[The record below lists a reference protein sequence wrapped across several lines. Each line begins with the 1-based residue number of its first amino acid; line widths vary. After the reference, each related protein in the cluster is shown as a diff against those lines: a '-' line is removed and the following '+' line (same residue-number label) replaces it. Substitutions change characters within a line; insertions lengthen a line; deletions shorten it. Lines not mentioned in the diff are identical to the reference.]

1 MKKKLILSVLL
12 LPCLAI
18 STSCVSKSQEIA
30 KQQLSNTSA
39 SNTESYIFSNIALNI
54 FDITLYDAIGG
65 ITNTSL
71 EIVNLDKFK
80 SYGIYLS
87 LGKVSIDYDKE
98 QVHIEVLYRT
108 KENKEK
114 KAIIIT
120 KSFFDFRAVNS
131 NEWRGIFEGIAQ
143 FSLIEIIG
151 KDANNNWK
159 VNIKNQYA
167 TASDIII
174 SPFDGNTPPADK
186 ISYKLTIT
194 NSSKVS
200 GQLNDI
206 TSKIYLSGGRTVN
219 KKEYGIIFRGHG
231 SDFWTRV
238 TKEGNIFYPND
249 ITPTKPNHIFIGWST
264 NKDATMP
271 NLFIEGRTKESFE
284 KATDVYAVFEK
295 YSASLFI
302 QNSNNQKASIRLNKN
317 GIINKSDLLEFIE
330 ANKPQPADKWSFEED
345 GLSFIDTDNNQ
356 IKIEFDEND
365 NVAHKFELG
374 NEYELKIEWNHKPF
388 ILFIDSE
395 SNEVLTTL
403 YLDSSQNEEGE
414 TIWSTPKF
422 SFDLAKLEKQG
433 KYKTNLVFEQDEA
446 IYTENQVIEVANE
459 NNWERRVL
467 VKFKTTKEILVEQKD
482 LEDKFKSSIPRIYT
496 NLEGKI
502 KQEDLP
508 NVTFAWF
515 KGKSERL
522 VSEAD
527 RSNNPAFDRRS
538 KEEKEK
544 GVEFDGWYYDQKL
557 TDKVYFK
564 NGIST
569 KALKNNKLY
578 PKFKLSYWDKIRDIR
593 ESMDVVFS
601 LLQNSAQ
608 VASAFEKVAEY
619 GYYAEKIIA
628 ILKWITY
635 LAMGGQM
642 KQNDFWIGYE
652 NFNNLAKR
660 FYDIKHVKATSN
672 NSEEGGKSIFSFKYL
687 FKDGHSQM
695 FNTFLYF
702 MEEVAK
708 IFTGVYINNSNSEFK
723 GSIFSDKNMWKIE
736 DSFNNERNSH
746 ETRIKHARHAILN
759 LVFKVVGDNNNFDD
773 NIWTQ
778 KTSSNSGQQQSGNK
792 VSDLKK
798 KLFWKIIQEAEK
810 IPGKGGAQYLWDIS
824 DGLVGKHSLFSVL
837 IDIIKLIQ
845 NKDKKSPL
853 VWTSDVVRISSTL
866 TTSLVKIITNWQKI
880 TKTKSSS

>member
-1 MKKKLILSVLL
+1 MNKKIILSALL

-18 STSCVSKSQEIA
+18 STSCINKKQEIA
-30 KQQLSNTSA
+30 NQELSNA
-39 SNTESYIFSNIALNI
+39 SYSDTEKYIFSNVALNI
-54 FDITLYDAIGG
+54 SNITLYDAIGG
-65 ITNTSL
+65 ITNNSL
-71 EIVNLDKFK
+71 EIVNLAKFR

-87 LGKVSIDYDKE
+87 LGKVSVDYDKE
-98 QVHIEVLYRT
+98 QVNIEVLYRT
-108 KENKEK
+108 KEKKGEK
-114 KAIIIT
+114 AVIIT
-120 KSFFDFRAVNS
+120 KSFLDFKSINS
-131 NEWRGIFEGIAQ
+131 NDWKEIFKGIAQ

-151 KDANNNWK
+151 KDANNNWR

-200 GQLNDI
+200 GQLHDI
-206 TSKIYLSGGRTVN
+206 TSKLQLSGGRTVN
-219 KKEYGIIFRGHG
+219 KKEYGIIFRGYG
-231 SDFWTRV
+231 TDFWTRL
-238 TKEGNIFYPND
+238 TKEDYISLPSD
-249 ITPTKPNHIFIGWST
+249 IMPKKPRHVFIGWST
-264 NKDATMP
+264 NKDATEP
-271 NLFIEGRTKESFE
+271 NLFINGRREMFDKPTY
-284 KATDVYAVFEK
+284 VYAIFAKDAPLIFLNTPNNKKVSLKLEK
-295 YSASLFI
+295 DVTLSK
-302 QNSNNQKASIRLNKN
+302 QK
-317 GIINKSDLLEFIE
+317 LLEFIE
-330 ANKPQPADKWSFEED
+330 VNKPQPVDKWGFEED
-345 GLSFIDTDNNQ
+345 NLFLVSEQGEKS
-356 IKIEFDEND
+356 KIEFDEEQNI
-365 NVAHKFELG
+365 NFNFELG
-374 NEYELKIEWNHKPF
+374 TEYELKIEWNHKPF

-395 SNEVLTTL
+395 SNEILTTL
-403 YLDSSQNEEGE
+403 YLNSSQNEEGE
-414 TIWSTPKF
+414 TVWSTPKF
-422 SFDLAKLEKQG
+422 NFDLAKLEKQG

-446 IYTENQVIEVANE
+446 IYTENQVIEVENE

-522 VSEAD
+522 VSESD

-608 VASAFEKVAEY
+608 VASSFEQVKDY
-619 GYYAEKIIA
+619 GFYAEKIIA

-635 LAMGGQM
+635 LTMGGQM
-642 KQNDFWIGYE
+642 KQSDFWSAYE
-652 NFNNLAKR
+652 NVNQLAQGIYENNFAK
-660 FYDIKHVKATSN
+660 N
-672 NSEEGGKSIFSFKYL
+672 NDAGNDGGSTSIFGFKYL
-687 FKDGHSQM
+687 FKNENKEM

-702 MEEVAK
+702 MEEVTK
-708 IFTGVYINNSNSEFK
+708 IFTGVYINNSNYEFK
-723 GSIFSDKNMWKIE
+723 GSVFSDKNVWKIE

-759 LVFKVVGDNNNFDD
+759 IVFKIFGETDEFEMSIWNNN
-773 NIWTQ
+773 N
-778 KTSSNSGQQQSGNK
+778 NNNK
-792 VSDLKK
+792 VSELKK
-798 KLFWKIIQEAEK
+798 KDIYEIIKQAESK
-810 IPGKGGAQYLWDIS
+810 KNKANGAEYLWSIS
-824 DGLVGKHSLFSVL
+824 DGLVGKNSLFSIL
-837 IDIIKLIQ
+837 IEIIKLIQ
-845 NKDKKSPL
+845 NKNKKSPL
-853 VWTSDVVRISSTL
+853 VWTADIIKISSTL

-880 TKTKSSS
+880 TKKKAK

>member
-231 SDFWTRV
+231 SDFWTRL
-238 TKEGNIFYPND
+238 TKEDYISLPSD
-249 ITPTKPNHIFIGWST
+249 IMPKKPRHVFIGWST
-264 NKDATMP
+264 NKDATEP
-271 NLFIEGRTKESFE
+271 NLFLDGKREMFDKP
-284 KATDVYAVFEK
+284 TDVYAIFTKDAPSIFLNTPNNKKVNLKLEK
-295 YSASLFI
+295 DVSL
-302 QNSNNQKASIRLNKN
+302 SKQK
-317 GIINKSDLLEFIE
+317 LLEFIE
-330 ANKPQPADKWSFEED
+330 ANKPQPADKWSFEQ
-345 GLSFIDTDNNQ
+345 DNLFLISEQ
-356 IKIEFDEND
+356 GEKSKIEFDEEE
-365 NVAHKFELG
+365 NVSFNFELG
-374 NEYELKIEWNHKPF
+374 TEYKLKIEWNHKPF

-403 YLDSSQNEEGE
+403 YLDSFQNEEGE

-422 SFDLAKLEKQG
+422 TFDLVKLEKQG

-446 IYTENQVIEVANE
+446 IYTENQVIEVESE

-467 VKFKTTKEILVEQKD
+467 VKFKTTKEILLEQKD

-508 NVTFAWF
+508 NITFAWF

-608 VASAFEKVAEY
+608 VASSFEQVKDY
-619 GYYAEKIIA
+619 GFYAEKIIA

-642 KQNDFWIGYE
+642 KQNDFWAGYE
-652 NFNNLAKR
+652 NISAIAKR
-660 FYDIKHVKATSN
+660 IYDTNINKSSDAEN
-672 NSEEGGKSIFSFKYL
+672 RASIFFGQKYA
-687 FKDGHSQM
+687 FKDENKEM

-702 MEEVAK
+702 IEEVFK
-708 IFTGVYINNSNSEFK
+708 IAVGAYINNSKSDFK
-723 GSIFSDKNMWKIE
+723 ASVFSDKNVWNIRQAFNGTK
-736 DSFNNERNSH
+736 DSH
-746 ETRIKHARHAILN
+746 ITRIKHLRHIILDIVIALALN
-759 LVFKVVGDNNNFDD
+759 GDQEFEKNIFNNN
-773 NIWTQ
+773 N
-778 KTSSNSGQQQSGNK
+778 KASN
-792 VSDLKK
+792 LK
-798 KLFWKIIQEAEK
+798 LNNLYTIITNADK
-810 IPGKGGAQYLWDIS
+810 APGKGASEFSWRIA
-824 DGLVGKHSLFSVL
+824 DGFVGNNSIFTIL
-837 IDIIKLIQ
+837 IDIIELIQ
-845 NKDKKSPL
+845 NKNKKSPL
-853 VWTSDVVRISSTL
+853 VWTSDIVKISSTL

-880 TKTKSSS
+880 TKKKVASK

>member
-1 MKKKLILSVLL
+1 MNKKIILSMLL

-18 STSCVSKSQEIA
+18 STSCVNKKQEIA
-30 KQQLSNTSA
+30 NQELSNTSY
-39 SNTESYIFSNIALNI
+39 SDTEKYIFSNVALNI
-54 FDITLYDAIGG
+54 SSITLYDAIGG
-65 ITNTSL
+65 ITNNSL
-71 EIVNLDKFK
+71 EIVNLAKFR

-87 LGKVSIDYDKE
+87 LGKVSVDYDKE
-98 QVHIEVLYRT
+98 QVDIEVLYRT
-108 KENKEK
+108 KEKRGE
-114 KAIIIT
+114 KAIILT
-120 KSFFDFRAVNS
+120 KSFLDFRAINS
-131 NEWRGIFEGIAQ
+131 NDWKEIFQGIAQ

-151 KDANNNWK
+151 KDANNNWR

-200 GQLNDI
+200 GQLHDI
-206 TSKIYLSGGRTVN
+206 TSKIQLSGGRTVN
-219 KKEYGIIFRGHG
+219 KKEYGIIFRGYG
-231 SDFWTRV
+231 SDFWTRL
-238 TKEGNIFYPND
+238 TKEDYISLPSD
-249 ITPTKPNHIFIGWST
+249 ITPKKPRHVFIGWST
-264 NKDATMP
+264 NKDATEP
-271 NLFIEGRTKESFE
+271 NLFIDGRREMFDKP
-284 KATDVYAVFEK
+284 TDVYAIFAKDTPSIFLNTPNNKKANLKLEK
-295 YSASLFI
+295 DVALSK
-302 QNSNNQKASIRLNKN
+302 QK
-317 GIINKSDLLEFIE
+317 LLEFIE
-330 ANKPQPADKWSFEED
+330 ANKPQPEDKWSFEED
-345 GLSFIDTDNNQ
+345 DLFLVSEQGEKT
-356 IKIEFDEND
+356 KVEFDEEQNI
-365 NVAHKFELG
+365 NFKFELG
-374 NEYELKIEWNHKPF
+374 AEYELKIEWNHKPF

-395 SNEVLTTL
+395 SNEILTTL
-403 YLDSSQNEEGE
+403 YLNSSQNEEGK
-414 TIWSTPKF
+414 TVWSTPKF
-422 SFDLAKLEKQG
+422 NFDLAKLEKQG

-446 IYTENQVIEVANE
+446 IYTDNQVIEVENE

-467 VKFKTTKEILVEQKD
+467 VKFKTTKEILVEQKE

-508 NVTFAWF
+508 NITFAWF

-593 ESMDVVFS
+593 ESMDVVFG

-608 VASAFEKVAEY
+608 VASSFESVKDY
-619 GYYAEKIIA
+619 GFYAEKIIA

-642 KQNDFWIGYE
+642 KQSDFWSAYE
-652 NFNNLAKR
+652 NVNQIANRIYHDK
-660 FYDIKHVKATSN
+660 YG
-672 NSEEGGKSIFSFKYL
+672 NSDNRGSSSIFGFKYF
-687 FKDGHSQM
+687 FKGENEET
-695 FNTFLYF
+695 FNTILYF
-702 MEEVAK
+702 IEEIAK
-708 IFTGVYINNSNSEFK
+708 IFTGVYINNSNNSFN
-723 GSIFSDKNMWKIE
+723 GSVFSDKNMWKIK
-736 DSFNNERNSH
+736 DAFNNKNGSDIE
-746 ETRIKHARHAILN
+746 RIKHVRHIALNGILSF
-759 LVFKVVGDNNNFDD
+759 LMDSHEWDKDIWNNN
-773 NIWTQ
+773 N
-778 KTSSNSGQQQSGNK
+778 NNNK
-792 VSDLKK
+792 ASDLKTK
-798 KLFWKIIQEAEK
+798 TIHEIIQKSYEK
-810 IPGKGGAQYLWDIS
+810 KSQTKERGDEYIWNIS
-824 DGLVGKHSLFSVL
+824 DGFVGKSSLFTIL
-837 IDIIKLIQ
+837 IDIIELIQ

-853 VWTSDVVRISSTL
+853 VWTADIVKISSTL

-880 TKTKSSS
+880 TKKGSSK

>member
-1 MKKKLILSVLL
+1 MNKRIILSALL
-12 LPCLAI
+12 LPCLAA
-18 STSCVSKSQEIA
+18 STSCINKKQEIA
-30 KQQLSNTSA
+30 NQELSNA
-39 SNTESYIFSNIALNI
+39 SYSDTEKYIFSNVALNI
-54 FDITLYDAIGG
+54 SNITLYDAIGG

-71 EIVNLDKFK
+71 EIVNLAKFR

-87 LGKVSIDYDKE
+87 LGKVSVDYDKE
-98 QVHIEVLYRT
+98 QVNIEVLYRT
-108 KENKEK
+108 KEKRGE

-120 KSFFDFRAVNS
+120 KSFLDFRTINS
-131 NEWRGIFEGIAQ
+131 NDWKEIFEGIAQ
-143 FSLIEIIG
+143 YSLIEIIG
-151 KDANNNWK
+151 KDANNNWR

-174 SPFDGNTPPADK
+174 SPFDGNTPPSDK

-206 TSKIYLSGGRTVN
+206 TSKIQLSGGRTVN
-219 KKEYGIIFRGHG
+219 KKEYGIIFRGYG

-238 TKEGNIFYPND
+238 TKEDYISLPVD
-249 ITPTKPNHIFIGWST
+249 IMPKKPRHVFIGWST
-264 NKDATMP
+264 NKDATEP
-271 NLFIEGRTKESFE
+271 NLFLEGRTREIFDKP
-284 KATDVYAVFEK
+284 TDVYAIFAKDAPSIFLNTPNNRKVDLKLEK
-295 YSASLFI
+295 DVALSK
-302 QNSNNQKASIRLNKN
+302 QK
-317 GIINKSDLLEFIE
+317 LLEFIE
-330 ANKPQPADKWSFEED
+330 ANKPQPEDKWNFEQ
-345 GLSFIDTDNNQ
+345 DNLFLVSEQ
-356 IKIEFDEND
+356 GEKIKVEFDEEENISF
-365 NVAHKFELG
+365 KFELG
-374 NEYELKIEWNHKPF
+374 AEYELKIEWNHKPF
-388 ILFIDSE
+388 IQFIDSE

-403 YLDSSQNEEGE
+403 YLDQTQNEDGE

-446 IYTENQVIEVANE
+446 IYNENQVIEVENE
-459 NNWERRVL
+459 DNWERKVL
-467 VKFKTTKEILVEQKD
+467 VKFKTTKEILLEQKD

-508 NVTFAWF
+508 NITFAWF

-538 KEEKEK
+538 KEEREK

-569 KALKNNKLY
+569 KVIKNNKLY

-608 VASAFEKVAEY
+608 VASSFEQVKDY
-619 GYYAEKIIA
+619 GFYAEKIIA

-642 KQNDFWIGYE
+642 SRNDFWHGYE
-652 NFNNLAKR
+652 NFNDLAKK
-660 FYDIKHVKATSN
+660 FY
-672 NSEEGGKSIFSFKYL
+672 NSKQTDHKSIFTYPMYI
-687 FKDGHSQM
+687 FKDGNKEM
-695 FNTFLYF
+695 FNTVLYII
-702 MEEVAK
+702 EEIAK
-708 IFTGVYINNSNSEFK
+708 IFTGIYINNSSNTFK
-723 GSIFSDKNMWKIE
+723 GTVFNDKDIEWKIE
-736 DSFNNERNSH
+736 YAFNNKRGSDIERIRHIRHIILGIVFWTLGDSQKLDKSNWEKNGQDYDLAKAKQKNIH
-746 ETRIKHARHAILN
+746 EIIEAAEKT
-759 LVFKVVGDNNNFDD
+759 NNKGAAEF
-773 NIWTQ
+773 
-778 KTSSNSGQQQSGNK
+778 
-792 VSDLKK
+792 L
-798 KLFWKIIQEAEK
+798 WKISE
-810 IPGKGGAQYLWDIS
+810 
-824 DGLVGKHSLFSVL
+824 GLVGNNSLFTVL

-853 VWTSDVVRISSTL
+853 VWTSDIVRISSTL

-880 TKTKSSS
+880 AKKASNSSSK